1 MTSELRVTTL
11 SNATG
16 NGPVTMTQ
24 QSAARLF
31 VNFNGTGTPAIRD
44 ALNVSTLTD
53 NGTGDY
59 RLNYTANFANIN
71 YALSHGQKN
80 ETTGRT
86 FVTAGGVNQSDPA
99 TSNSEM
105 MLYNEGSTAYI
116 NPQFVYATG
125 HGDLA

>member
-44 ALNVSTLTD
+44 TLNVSTLTD
-53 NGTGDY
+53 NGAGDY
-59 RLNYTANFANIN
+59 RLNYTTNFANVN

-80 ETTGRT
+80 GTTGRT
-86 FVTAGGVNQSDPA
+86 FVTAGGAGQTDPT

-116 NPQFVYATG
+116 DPAFVYAIG

>member
-1 MTSELRVTTL
+1 MAFTRNVRKIAKSL
-11 SNATG
+11 TG
-16 NGPVTMTQ
+16 AIGV
-24 QSAARLF
+24 AKL
-31 VNFNGTGTPAIRD
+31 VINFNGTGTPAIRD

-71 YALSHGQKN
+71 YALSHSQKN
-80 ETTGRT
+80 ETTTRVIAG
-86 FVTAGGVNQSDPA
+86 AGGSQQTDPT
-99 TSNSEM
+99 TSNSEIGC
-105 MLYNEGSTAYI
+105 YTESAVAYI